1 MSDGGSFAARLK
13 RQRQAQ
19 EAGIAQPVARGPLGE
34 LLVIGAGFGR
44 TGTMSLKAAL
54 ELLGFGPCYH
64 MTEMASNPGHF
75 RLWTAARD
83 GEPVDWR
90 RLYARYRATVD
101 WPGCLYYRELMT
113 AFPQAKVILTVR
125 DAEHW
130 YDSVRDTL
138 YSLKTA
144 TDEAYRAAAD
154 AAGRRPVLQ
163 YENRIW
169 TDTFAGRFEDR
180 EFAIGVYERHNQ
192 QVRDTVPADRLLEY
206 RVSEGWQPLCG
217 FLQASPPDQPFP
229 RLNDTQAF
237 RDYNRRALE
246 GQGG

>member
-1 MSDGGSFAARLK
+1 MQSFAARLSQ
-13 RQRQAQ
+13 QRA
-19 EAGIAQPVARGPLGE
+19 AGVDPAPARGPLGE

-64 MTEMASNPGHF
+64 MTEMVRNPSHF

-83 GEPVDWR
+83 GEQVDWR

-101 WPGCLYYRELMT
+101 WPGCLYYRELLA

-125 DAEHW
+125 DPERW

-138 YSLKTA
+138 FSLKTA
-144 TDEAYRAAAD
+144 SDSQLAAAAR
-154 AAGRRPVLQ
+154 AAGRPIPVQ

-169 TDTFAGRFEDR
+169 TDTFAGRFTDR
-180 EFAIGVYERHNQ
+180 EYAIGVYLRHNE
-192 QVRDTVPADRLLEY
+192 QVRRTVPADRLLEY
-206 RVSEGWQPLCG
+206 QVSRGWPPLCD
-217 FLQASPPDQPFP
+217 FLQVPQPEQPFP

-237 RDYNRRALE
+237 RDYNRDALD
-246 GQGG
+246 GPRS